1 MVSSGTK
8 TSVRGWTS
16 PPACNTPAAAAAT
29 DEDGVGDTVV
39 VVDILANWF
48 SGILLAV
55 LQHKRYTETRST
67 HNVYNTDSDHLG
79 HHLGQLSLPSL
90 QDRLIEYQPFQLGLG
105 GARSPVSA
113 GR

>member
-55 LQHKRYTETRST
+55 LQHKDTQK
-67 HNVYNTDSDHLG
+67 
-79 HHLGQLSLPSL
+79 HHQHTCLRQTLTP
-90 QDRLIEYQPFQLGLG
+90 
-105 GARSPVSA
+105 AT
-113 GR
+113 